1 LYVFCVCFHHRVFGA
16 ITVASPFNH
25 RIALV
30 RPGAIRVRSIL
41 HAPGLLPYAG
51 RTFRGLSHITDWF
64 PTIMNIATRSRW
76 GGVPISGLDID
87 GVDLW
92 ERILTVDSSDE
103 NYKSPRTTLV
113 MNYNEDG
120 EGVILMASNRDGKL
134 YKLMIGQYTGT
145 TEQPAEVPYD
155 TGLHN
160 HSCTSPV
167 PTPFPSYSTPLP
179 STFPSYA
186 PTPHPSMLPSP
197 TSCED
202 TADGDVAD
210 AGGRGC
216 AAYLGHPNRCGR
228 QDDDD
233 FSASDVCC
241 SCGGGA

>member
-1 LYVFCVCFHHRVFGA
+1 MGRYVCMYFVFLFTIACFGA
-16 ITVASPFNH
+16 ITVASPLNH

-30 RPGAIRVRSIL
+30 PPGAIRVRSIL

-64 PTIMNIATRSRW
+64 PTIMNIATRSQW

-92 ERILTVDSSDE
+92 QRILNVDSSDE

-134 YKLMIGQYTGT
+134 YKLMIGQSRGT
-145 TEQPAEVPYD
+145 RQRPAEVPYD
-155 TGLHN
+155 TRDKAFVRRACAACGGSHD

-167 PTPFPSYSTPLP
+167 PTPFPSYS
-179 STFPSYA
+179 
-186 PTPHPSMLPSP
+186 PTSHPSMLPSP
-197 TSCED
+197 
-202 TADGDVAD
+202 
-210 AGGRGC
+210 
-216 AAYLGHPNRCGR
+216 
-228 QDDDD
+228 
-233 FSASDVCC
+233 
-241 SCGGGA
+241 